1 VQRTRR
7 QPVGPFGPTLL
18 SYIRVSTDEQVG
30 SGLGLDAQRRVLRA
44 EAERRGW
51 LLAVV
56 VEDRPVR

>member
-1 VQRTRR
+1 MADQVRAL
-7 QPVGPFGPTLL
+7 G
-18 SYIRVSTDEQVG
+18 YIRVSTDEQVG
-30 SGLGLDAQRRVLRA
+30 SGLGLDAQRHVLQA